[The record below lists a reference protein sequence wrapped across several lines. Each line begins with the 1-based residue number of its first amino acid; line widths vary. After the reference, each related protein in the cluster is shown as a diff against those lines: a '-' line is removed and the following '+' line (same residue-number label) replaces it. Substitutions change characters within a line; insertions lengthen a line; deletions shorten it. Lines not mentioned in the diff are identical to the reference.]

1 MLWYSD
7 RFLASSWNSTNNKSS
22 NLNEHP
28 ILLQLFDNVCANEGM
43 GFLKAQPYWVRDTHI
58 ESVGGEHE
66 ITIVAR
72 PIPSVRNLLIWRF
85 KSTKNWEMN
94 FDLAVDP
101 FNGSWKEPYVSKEIF
116 QGMYHQQHT
125 GFSKKFDKLRS
136 HHMDT
141 HCSGY
146 FKESG
151 VRDSHASTDRYEP
164 S

>member
-1 MLWYSD
+1 
-7 RFLASSWNSTNNKSS
+7 
-22 NLNEHP
+22 
-28 ILLQLFDNVCANEGM
+28 M

-72 PIPSVRNLLIWRF
+72 PISSVWNLLIWRF

-125 GFSKKFDKLRS
+125 GFSKKFDRLRS

-164 S
+164 SWLWQQEWMTTQNSDLSPTSSSSVSSAMIDACVCFLFELV